1 MAETFFAQVASYPA
15 AAKTFARSCGVK
27 RSMRRRMASQR
38 PLTVRSEALLQMRF
52 EFENA
57 FSIGLKSGL

>member
-1 MAETFFAQVASYPA
+1 
-15 AAKTFARSCGVK
+15 
-27 RSMRRRMASQR
+27 MASQR